1 MVAKGEPAVSII
13 MNCLNGEKFVRKA
26 IESVYAQTFQ
36 DWEIIF
42 LDNASTDRTAEIA
55 HSYDQRLRYFRN
67 PVTVPLG
74 RARNDA
80 LAKVEREFVAFLDVD
95 DFWLPHKLEK
105 QMPLFANPATG
116 LVFSDAYMRFGEG
129 EATTTY
135 FRRYR
140 YRPPRG
146 RIFGSMLEQ
155 YAIPML
161 TAVVRVSLL
170 QRLNHAF
177 DDRYQVCDDFD
188 FFMRLVY
195 ECECDYVDEPL
206 ASCLLHPEGTWSKL
220 QRLSP
225 QEIRMTL
232 DKLRARYPEIERDY
246 GASLSRRYED
256 LAHKE
261 AIVHWQAGN
270 DAEARKALKPF
281 LHSKKSKLLY
291 LATLLPVVARPR
303 MYWLARRSLYRAAT
317 LLR

>member
-1 MVAKGEPAVSII
+1 MAGSRQPVVSII

-26 IESVYAQTFQ
+26 IDSVYEQTFP

-55 HSYDQRLRYFRN
+55 NSYDQRLRYFRN
-67 PVTVPLG
+67 PQTVPLG

-80 LAKVEREFVAFLDVD
+80 LAKADREFVAFLDAD

-105 QMPLFANPATG
+105 QMPLFDNGSIG
-116 LVFSDAYMRFGEG
+116 LVFSDAFMRFGNDQ
-129 EATTTY
+129 ATTTY
-135 FRRYR
+135 FGRYR
-140 YRPPRG
+140 YKPPRG

-161 TAVVRVSLL
+161 TAVVRLSELR
-170 QRLNHAF
+170 RLDHTF

-232 DKLRARYPEIERDY
+232 DKLRARYPDLDQKY
-246 GASLSRRYED
+246 GSSLSRRYED
-256 LAHKE
+256 LAHKQ
-261 AIVHWQAGN
+261 AIVHWQSG
-270 DAEARKALKPF
+270 DDVEARRVLKPY
-281 LHSKKSKLLY
+281 LHSRKSKLLY
-291 LATLLPVVARPR
+291 CATFLPAIARQQ